1 MGWAFLAHYFQQT
14 TCGSFSLVPSTKEHR
29 GIDLISDMQTLAPV
43 KF

>member
-1 MGWAFLAHYFQQT
+1 MGWVSCALLPVDHLRL
-14 TCGSFSLVPSTKEHR
+14 FSLVPSTKEHR